1 MKKTN
6 FLYASLM
13 MAACT
18 FGVQSC
24 TVDDNPAPDPTILTE
39 VLTYDFE
46 AAASSQDVY
55 NKLNGN
61 QSNGQAFPWWKD
73 ESNSDRDRNEWKGYA
88 YDKAVD
94 NILPE
99 ECHIWSNHNPIIG
112 TIIKDGGITLTQN
125 CGFVVDGLKDGSIVQ
140 IFYTASKEV
149 EVDDTT
155 SLKDVKFYGVNKD
168 TDGDAAF
175 GKDAKTTGDIS
186 PIWVVGQ
193 STGQPYGDGSVNA
206 FADLSAYEKL
216 IVVATEGTPRIMLN
230 RSKVEGQYNGED
242 ETASA
247 LIEYPKCESS
257 WAGKYFSVKDV
268 DGGKEYTVDLAQI
281 YKDFGYVHLHA
292 IKGANWANCT
302 VTSMSVVGKKKVT
315 VPTDDK
321 LIWAVGDGSSNNN
334 GTPLITASV
343 DGVDAVSGQTEI
355 PSGAIIK
362 VLNTALYK
370 NNTTGHIVVN
380 AMKGMTIKKVV
391 ITNFTEQMPY

>member
-73 ESNSDRDRNEWKGYA
+73 ESNPDRDRNEWKGYA

-149 EVDDTT
+149 EVDATT
-155 SLKDVKFYGVNKD
+155 DLKDVKFYGVDKG

-175 GKDAKTTGDIS
+175 GKDAKTTGTIK
-186 PIWVVGQ
+186 PIVEIGNSVG
-193 STGQPYGDGSVNA
+193 TAYGDASVNC
-206 FADLSAYEKL
+206 FADLSGYDKL
-216 IVVATEGTPRIMLN
+216 IVVSTEGTPRIMIN
-230 RSKVEGQYNGED
+230 RDCVEGQGAATEED
-242 ETASA
+242 AH
-247 LIEYPKCESS
+247 LIVNTV
-257 WAGKYFSVKDV
+257 AGWNDKYFTSEEKDGV
-268 DGGKEYTVDLAQI
+268 TTWTVDLAQI
-281 YKDFGYVHLHA
+281 YKDKGYVHLHA
-292 IKGANWANCT
+292 IKALTWDGKIT
-302 VTSMSVVGKKKVT
+302 ISSMTLVSKKKET

-334 GTPLITASV
+334 GAPLTTASV

-391 ITNFTEQMPY
+391 ITNFLELP